1 MDLNLV
7 AQDLFDELKS
17 RYSHLT
23 LGDDQAQTTTDP
35 QLARFFKFD
44 WNNNPV
50 SIAIDE
56 DNLRLVYNRDLAD
69 SLEEQDQ
76 QNWYQFARAMREFAI
91 THNLGFK
98 PQDIEKL
105 DLKQGDFE
113 FLSQVNTVQENR
125 MHGTTRTTYRPL
137 DKTKMII
144 LNSPNNPSGTVCNNL
159 EELAKIAKKYKI
171 GVRRFNI
178 NWVGAYTLYIKETLR
193 FLSVFGQ
200 TIVGPIVTSL
210 LFLLV
215 ISLAIGETRPN
226 VLGVEYIL
234 FLAPGLIAMQVI
246 QQAFSHSSSSLLMGK
261 VMGNIVDMIGAPLSA
276 SEVTFALIFASIT
289 RSLMISII
297 SIITFSIFID
307 IAIKNYFIFFTYLF
321 VSSFIMGA
329 AGFIAGLWADKFDHM
344 ATVTNF
350 VIVPLSFLSG
360 TFYSLE
366 KLPNFL
372 VTLSYYNPFFH
383 MIDGFRYSFINNMDG
398 SIKFGLNYLFLV
410 SIVLWII
417 AYTLYK
423 KGYKIKS

>member
-1 MDLNLV
+1 MV
-7 AQDLFDELKS
+7 EL
-17 RYSHLT
+17 H
-23 LGDDQAQTTTDP
+23 
-35 QLARFFKFD
+35 
-44 WNNNPV
+44 
-50 SIAIDE
+50 
-56 DNLRLVYNRDLAD
+56 
-69 SLEEQDQ
+69 
-76 QNWYQFARAMREFAI
+76 
-91 THNLGFK
+91 
-98 PQDIEKL
+98 
-105 DLKQGDFE
+105 
-113 FLSQVNTVQENR
+113 
-125 MHGTTRTTYRPL
+125 
-137 DKTKMII
+137 
-144 LNSPNNPSGTVCNNL
+144 
-159 EELAKIAKKYKI
+159 KKYKI